1 MSVAGSV
8 YSASP
13 SYGRPSSPG
22 SVIGTSST
30 FSGYK
35 SGRRG
40 SVEMSTAAR
49 LHKYIRRIFRRDQ
62 MDFEFAL
69 WQAVYLIINP
79 QVVYRNFHYRKQT
92 KNQYA
97 RDDPAFLVL
106 VSVFLSFT
114 SGMRWQMN
122 QDNLHLG
129 PWRIVQVLK
138 SLPEL
143 LKRFFSSSTKLELFS
158 SSRSN

>member
-1 MSVAGSV
+1 
-8 YSASP
+8 
-13 SYGRPSSPG
+13 
-22 SVIGTSST
+22 
-30 FSGYK
+30 
-35 SGRRG
+35 
-40 SVEMSTAAR
+40 MSTAAR

-114 SGMRWQMN
+114 SGIGWQLLVN
-122 QDNLHLG
+122 IPLG
-129 PWRIVQVLK
+129 
-138 SLPEL
+138 
-143 LKRFFSSSTKLELFS
+143 
-158 SSRSN
+158 

>member
-114 SGMRWQMN
+114 SGMRWQLN
-122 QDNLHLG
+122 QTTCTWI
-129 PWRIVQVLK
+129 PKMYQSVRIPTAKLKIPGKVFLK
-138 SLPEL
+138 SES
-143 LKRFFSSSTKLELFS
+143 RTFVTFKL
-158 SSRSN
+158 

>member
-122 QDNLHLG
+122 QTTCTWVHGGSYQFGKNSFRTVGTGFQFQYQLG
-129 PWRIVQVLK
+129 TV
-138 SLPEL
+138 
-143 LKRFFSSSTKLELFS
+143 F
-158 SSRSN
+158 